1 LQGITFVEAGG
12 EIRSLSSGGCRI
24 KRCEGAPS
32 SAGRHRSRRSEKS
45 SHYGLTDR
53 RGASRVDE
61 FLNTEG
67 NPISSYAQTSHTS
80 NRSLATHLFLPHNGS
95 LVTLRIF
102 LSNLTAR
109 SLSGIGILVADLLHR
124 DSYMLLADFSFYST
138 VQAQVG
144 LAYAD
149 MPR

>member
-1 LQGITFVEAGG
+1 
-12 EIRSLSSGGCRI
+12 
-24 KRCEGAPS
+24 
-32 SAGRHRSRRSEKS
+32 
-45 SHYGLTDR
+45 
-53 RGASRVDE
+53 
-61 FLNTEG
+61 
-67 NPISSYAQTSHTS
+67 
-80 NRSLATHLFLPHNGS
+80 LATHLFLPHNGS